1 MNTKIDINYNW
12 KSEYDKFIDYLFSL
26 QDLKYRDFQANIGIN
41 NNVIG
46 VRMPILK
53 QIAKKISK
61 GSYQDFIKYN
71 KHQYYEEIMIHGLI
85 IGYLKDYSEVLIEF
99 NKFIPYINNWAICDT
114 ICSNMK
120 IINNNLDKT
129 YPLILSYL
137 YDNEIYVKRVGI
149 VLLNNYYINDQYID
163 DIIVEFSKIAAN
175 DYYVKMAL
183 AWLIS
188 SCYIKYPI
196 KVIDFLR
203 FNKLDDWTHNKAI
216 QKIRESL
223 KVSSDEKVKLNLL
236 KRGSNN
242 G

>member
-1 MNTKIDINYNW
+1 MNTKIDINFNF
-12 KSEYDKFIDYLFSL
+12 KTDYDKFIEYLFSL
-26 QDLKYRDFQANIGIN
+26 QDLKYRDFQANIGID

-46 VRMPILK
+46 VRMPLLK
-53 QIAKKISK
+53 QIAKKIAK
-61 GSYQDFIKYN
+61 NNYQDFIKYN
-71 KHQYYEEIMIHGLI
+71 KHQYYEEIMIYGLI
-85 IGYLKDYSEVLIEF
+85 IGYLKDYNEVLIEF
-99 NKFIPYINNWAICDT
+99 NKFIPYINNWALCDT
-114 ICSNMK
+114 VCSNMK
-120 IINNNLDKT
+120 IINNNLEKT

-137 YDNEIYVKRVGI
+137 YDEETYIKRVGI

-163 DIIVEFSKIAAN
+163 DIIVEFSKIDTN

-203 FNKLDDWTHNKAI
+203 FNKIDDWTHNKAI
-216 QKIRESL
+216 QKIKESL
-223 KVSSDEKVKLNLL
+223 KVSKEEKEKLNLL

-242 G
+242 E